1 MAKKKKIPIRY
12 TNRDFNSIRNALVE
26 HAKRYYPDTY
36 QDFSEAG
43 FGSLML
49 DSVAY
54 IGDILSFY
62 LDYQVNESF
71 LNSAVEPDNVLRLAR
86 QMGYKAPLA
95 PSSRGI
101 AAFYVIVPASTTG
114 LGPDLTKLPTLIR
127 NTQLATPGGVSF
139 LLTEDIFFGNPQ
151 NEVVVARAEEA
162 TGAPTHYAIRA
173 YGQVISGE
181 LKTVNKTVGA
191 FEPFLRV
198 AVDAGNIAEISSVID
213 EEGHE
218 YFEVGYL
225 SQDTVY
231 KEVKNTGDNQDSVKS
246 VLKLAAVPRRF
257 VVENTDEGTF
267 LQFGMGSETEMS
279 TNSFRD
285 PSELIMNLHGRD
297 YTTDTAMDP
306 SVLNTTDKLGIVP
319 ANTTL
324 RIAYRVNSVS
334 NTSIAARTL
343 TMVTNPIVRFDQGTV
358 TPAENANILSS
369 FEVSNEKPITGGEL
383 DITLRE
389 IKQRTIDHFATQN
402 RAVTKADYTAMVYRM
417 PPTFGAVKRC
427 QILQDQDSLKRNL
440 NLYVISEDSDKNLVE
455 TNASIKSNLK
465 TWLNRVKMVND
476 TIDILDAKVVNLGI
490 NFSIVI
496 DPEKDKHEVLSSATE
511 TLNSIY
517 SDKMNIGE
525 PFYITEVWQR
535 LGKVEGV
542 VDVVDVEVV
551 KMTGGL
557 YSSISLDIDQNMSAD
572 GRYIVAP
579 ENVIFEIRY
588 PRGDIKGT
596 IK

>member
-43 FGSLML
+43 SGSLML

-95 PSSRGI
+95 SSSRGI

-127 NTQLATPGGVSF
+127 NTQLATPGGISF

-218 YFEVGYL
+218 YFEVDYL

-557 YSSISLDIDQNMSAD
+557 YSSTSLDIDQNMSAD

>member
-12 TNRDFNSIRNALVE
+12 TNRDYNSIRNALVE

-95 PSSRGI
+95 ASSRGI
-101 AAFYVIVPASTTG
+101 AAFYAIVPANTSG
-114 LGPDLTKLPTLIR
+114 LGPDITKLPTLIR

-139 LLTEDIFFGNPQ
+139 LLTEDIFFGSPQ
-151 NEVVVARAEEA
+151 NEVVVARADEVS
-162 TGAPTHYAIRA
+162 GAPTHYAIRA

-198 AVDAGNIAEISSVID
+198 AVNDGNIAEISSVID

-218 YFEVGYL
+218 YFEVDYL

-358 TPAENANILSS
+358 TPAENANILGS

-427 QILQDQDSLKRNL
+427 HILQDQDSLKRNL

-465 TWLNRVKMVND
+465 TWLNRVKMIND
-476 TIDILDAKVVNLGI
+476 TIDILDAKVVNLGV
-490 NFSIVI
+490 NFSVVI
-496 DPEKDKHEVLSSATE
+496 DPEKDKHDVLSSATE

-517 SDKMNIGE
+517 SDKMNISE
-525 PFYITEVWQR
+525 PFYITEIWQR

-542 VDVVDVEVV
+542 VDVVEVEVV
-551 KMTGGL
+551 KKTGGL
-557 YSSISLDIDQNMSAD
+557 YSSTSLDVDQNMSAD
-572 GRYIVAP
+572 GRYIIAP